1 MDIFDNE
8 VLKVNEVICN
18 NIAKKEALGE
28 GLLSQNIISHLRNFV
43 EAIALKIYSTVCET
57 SVTEEEMKKALKYMR
72 ANYKYDFLRRFHKCL
87 QVTGSHTTADA
98 DASVRLMWKYV
109 DFMYECKSLLKT
121 EFGLEVLHNLEDIQL
136 QQDETLFLYYR
147 EIAKVIERVP
157 TVEITESPTDRYYVN
172 KKKPL
177 LINGERYY
185 EMTLSPAD
193 DKISKNDRIIAF
205 TKLDVPDYYAVH
217 FRFVQSCISVINR
230 TMTINIAAGFRVS
243 VRPCEFDNYFKLLGY
258 RTNIATNNAEYR
270 GLMGYLTDTG
280 INLTEFLECGE
291 AAFDKLRG
299 EICKGLRATPIFSGL
314 KRCREFSGKS
324 GYKVLK
330 YLLYRLNNQVTK
342 DQYYFQQNE
351 VLSNLH
357 IKYGCIPFDRMPFA
371 FNLTQHP
378 SLTGDLFECFN
389 AKGREHELLARK
401 IKNNTEI
408 NAKLYTSVSEL
419 TRFKNIEEL
428 VQKFNSLLYYKHVP
442 GSCLE
447 IYNGFVYI
455 HDYEKNT
462 IDIINK
468 LSELSKGGIENYKES
483 VENWL
488 SRGAYKIDSAEKL
501 EALKTLFVSTR
512 VSLIYGSA
520 GTGKSTM
527 INHISHFFEASSRL
541 YLSNTHAAVENLK
554 RNVIGDPDKFRTV
567 RSCLREKNVECDI
580 LFIDECSTVSNQDMI
595 EILKTVKFKL
605 LVLVGDIYQIESI
618 KFGNWFSIAR
628 YYIPKNAVYELSYV
642 HRSTDDRL
650 KEFWNTVRSL
660 DERMMDR
667 LENNGYSS
675 VMAES
680 IFEKQEEDEIVLCLN
695 YDGLYGINNINRFL
709 QDNNDGKTV
718 TFGLERYK
726 TGDPIIFKENER
738 FDGLLY
744 NNLKGTI
751 VGIEEADDYVT
762 FTTEVDKVLNAFN
775 IEDYPVDLKPTI
787 HSGKSV
793 ISFRVGKFV
802 NADDEDRS
810 AGDIVPFRVAYAISI
825 HKAQGLEYDSVK
837 VVITDEAEEL
847 ITHNIF
853 YTAITRAKKRLKIY
867 WSTQAEKNILKS
879 MHLMYNKED
888 AKILAE
894 KYKLKLS
901 K

>member
-1 MDIFDNE
+1 MDIFDKE
-8 VLKVNEVICN
+8 VLKVNEAICN

-28 GLLSQNIISHLRNFV
+28 GLLSQNIIAHLRNFT
-43 EAIALKIYSTVCET
+43 EAIALKIYSTFYET
-57 SVTEEEMKKALKYMR
+57 SVTEKEMKKALKFMR

-109 DFMYECKSLLKT
+109 DFMYDCKLFVKT
-121 EFGLEVLHNLEDIQL
+121 EFGLDVLHNIVDIQL
-136 QQDETLFLYYR
+136 QQDETLFLYYS
-147 EIAKVIERVP
+147 EIAKVIETVP
-157 TVEITESPTDRYYVN
+157 VVEITESPTERFYIN

-193 DKISKNDRIIAF
+193 DRISKNDRIIAF

-217 FRFVQSCISVINR
+217 FRFVQSSISVINR
-230 TMTINIAAGFRVS
+230 TMSINIAAGFRVS

-258 RTNIATNNAEYR
+258 ITNIATSNAEYR
-270 GLMGYLTDTG
+270 ELMGYLTDTG
-280 INLTEFLECGE
+280 INLTDFIECDDD
-291 AAFDKLRG
+291 AFDKLRL
-299 EICKGLRATPIFSGL
+299 EICKRLKATPIFLGL
-314 KRCREFSGKS
+314 KRCREFYGKS
-324 GYKVLK
+324 GFNVLK
-330 YLLYRLNNQVTK
+330 YLLYRLNNQVVK
-342 DQYYFQQNE
+342 DQFYYQRNE

-371 FNLTQHP
+371 FNLTLHP
-378 SLTGDLFECFN
+378 SLTGDLFECFD
-389 AKGREHELLARK
+389 ARGREHELLARR

-408 NAKLYTSVSEL
+408 NAKLYTHISEL
-419 TRFKNIEEL
+419 TRFKNIEDL
-428 VQKFNSLLYYKHVP
+428 IRKFNSALYYKHIP
-442 GSCLE
+442 NSCLE
-447 IYNGFVYI
+447 VYNDFVYI
-455 HDYEKNT
+455 HSYEKNT
-462 IDIINK
+462 IDIINILTG
-468 LSELSKGGIENYKES
+468 LSTGGIKNYRES
-483 VENWL
+483 VESWL
-488 SRGAYKIDSAEKL
+488 GRSAYKIDSEEKL

-527 INHISHFFEASSRL
+527 INHISHFFEPSARL
-541 YLSNTHAAVENLK
+541 YIANTHAAIENLK
-554 RNVIGDPDKFRTV
+554 RNVIGDPDKFKTV
-567 RSCLREKNVECDI
+567 KSCLREKNVQCDI

-642 HRSTDDRL
+642 HRSTDDKL
-650 KEFWNTVRSL
+650 KEFWNTVRNL

-680 IFEKQEEDEIVLCLN
+680 IFEKQEDDEIVLCLN

-709 QDNNDGKTV
+709 QDNNTGKTV

-726 TGDPIIFKENER
+726 EGDPIIFKENER
-738 FDGLLY
+738 FNGLLY

-751 VGIEEADDYVT
+751 IEIEEFENSVI
-762 FTTEVDKVLNAFN
+762 FTTEVDKVLNDFDT
-775 IEDYPVDLKPTI
+775 EGYSVELKPTL

-853 YTAITRAKKRLKIY
+853 YTAITRAKNRLKIY
-867 WSTQAEKNILKS
+867 WSVQAEKNILKS

-888 AKILAE
+888 AKVIAE